1 MSGHA
6 RKTSKRGKTMSSEE
20 LAQRLLAMKRW
31 QKKSSRKS
39 GKGKSVSK
47 AAAVKS
53 TEYSNASRVKS
64 NTMNADDLTRFEE
77 IGSLIDDIVGYGN
90 EGEGAAN
97 VGLSLPFWNIK
108 PLMKPGDYNND
119 VVKKIKGALGERSL
133 SVFKKYGDSEIDEV
147 VGYIKV
153 FLTRLNGRHD
163 NDVEILKKIR
173 ENIDYLLY
181 KTMPKFIRPLSSEE
195 AGAGSKG
202 GYRKRRSKKVKR
214 SRRRLT
220 QRR

>member
-1 MSGHA
+1 
-6 RKTSKRGKTMSSEE
+6 MSSEE
-20 LAQRLLAMKRW
+20 LALRVLAMKRW

-39 GKGKSVSK
+39 GRSK

-64 NTMNADDLTRFEE
+64 NALNADDFTRFEE
-77 IGSLIDDIVGYGN
+77 TMSLIDDIVGYGN

-97 VGLSLPFWNIK
+97 GGLSLPFWNIK

-133 SVFKKYGDSEIDEV
+133 SVFEKYGDSEIDEA

-163 NDVEILKKIR
+163 HDVEILKKIR
-173 ENIDYLLY
+173 ANIDYLLY
-181 KTMPKFIRPLSSEE
+181 KTMPTFIRPLSSEE

-202 GYRKRRSKKVKR
+202 GYRNHQIKKVKR
-214 SRRRLT
+214 SRRRVS
-220 QRR
+220 RRR